1 VVLVIPIAVLFAV
14 FVAVGLAS
22 TNSSWSNALVS
33 WLSNSWLN
41 FALPITAF
49 AAQTLKLS
57 QWVAKKLGDLADPLI
72 GMVIQWVS
80 SIRLVTIGLWVSGL
94 EAPVEAFRITSALVW
109 HVIPNSVKAWTLSLT
124 RTVSHT
130 VTVVQHLPG
139 VVVRQIAVSQAQIVS
154 ALDRA
159 WPQLTHGYLDSW
171 NWLRRHQKA
180 IAAAIAATS
189 GVLAYPPSLIHDLPV
204 PFGRTIAQIRRR
216 LRALENRAVGAV
228 AVAAVAAALTRLGL
242 NWIRCSNVAKVG
254 KGICRAPLGWIES
267 LLAGLVVVYG
277 VVNIRTLAKELYDLA
292 GFGAREVQHF
302 WGGGVSGLSGNPGL
316 GEIGTVAFLNTDAS
330 YTSPNPTLG
339 DVA

>member
-171 NWLRRHQKA
+171 NWLRRHEKGL
-180 IAAAIAATS
+180 AAAIAATA
-189 GVLAYPPSLIHDLPV
+189 GGLTIPGILTHGLPI
-204 PFGRTIAQIRRR
+204 PFGETVKQIRRR
-216 LRALENRAVGAV
+216 LRALDRRFAIAAFTGLV
-228 AVAAVAAALTRLGL
+228 ATSLARLGL
-242 NWIRCSNVAKVG
+242 NWLRCSNVAKVG
-254 KGICRAPLGWIES
+254 KGVCRAPLGWIES

-277 VVNIRTLAKELYDLA
+277 VVNIRTLAKELYDLV
-292 GFGAREVQHF
+292 GTGARDVQRF
-302 WGGGVSGLSGNPGL
+302 WGGGVGGGNTNPAL
-316 GEIGTVAFLNTDAS
+316 GEIGTVRFLNTDAS
-330 YTSPNPTLG
+330 YTSPNPQLG